1 MPDSV
6 LFGRFALL
14 LDQRRL
20 LENHVPISL
29 GARAFD
35 LLATLVQHR
44 DRVVSKDELLTLVWR
59 DAVVEENNLSV
70 QISTLRKVL
79 GADALQTVVGQG
91 YRFTLAVS
99 AAPAGS
105 FEGDMVLGLPD
116 KPSIAVLPFDCVGNG
131 WTGMH
136 LVDTMGDDLIDA
148 LSRLHSIFVISRHSV
163 QSYRGRAVHPREV
176 ARELGVRYV
185 LEGSVRRLAVE
196 VRIAAALIDA
206 LTGQQIWSE
215 GYAWGWGDGSAPQHA
230 IVRAIVIAMVPH
242 IEHSE
247 IERARLLRPQSSS
260 AYALAQRAW
269 AQSRE
274 GLSRSNRGARDAAI
288 ALAREALAIDPRCSA
303 ALNAIVDTLS
313 WHMYFD
319 TAPPSAL
326 ADALDAT
333 ACALAI
339 DSNDAL
345 AWRGRG
351 WLMLVS
357 GRLQEAVVDFRR
369 SLELEPER
377 RRHPGTAGHL
387 RGRLRRPGG
396 RRGPLHAGDSSE
408 PARPGTFSPAGQP
421 GVGAICRAGL
431 RRRHPHRRAIAAR
444 GRFCGH
450 AAVPGAVPGGRRAVG
465 PCGCAIERAQDTGA
479 GYGRRAAAGGVAGDR
494 PRGLRARGGVPCGS
508 GAADGSIQAEIPCSA
523 DT

>member
-20 LENHVPISL
+20 LENDAPISL

-185 LEGSVRRLAVE
+185 LEGSVRRLE
-196 VRIAAALIDA
+196 GELRIAAALIDA

-260 AYALAQRAW
+260 AYALAQRRGP
-269 AQSRE
+269 SRAKAF
-274 GLSRSNRGARDAAI
+274 RVPTGARGTPP
-288 ALAREALAIDPRCSA
+288 LRWRARR
-303 ALNAIVDTLS
+303 
-313 WHMYFD
+313 W
-319 TAPPSAL
+319 PS
-326 ADALDAT
+326 
-333 ACALAI
+333 I
-339 DSNDAL
+339 
-345 AWRGRG
+345 
-351 WLMLVS
+351 
-357 GRLQEAVVDFRR
+357 
-369 SLELEPER
+369 
-377 RRHPGTAGHL
+377 
-387 RGRLRRPGG
+387 
-396 RRGPLHAGDSSE
+396 
-408 PARPGTFSPAGQP
+408 
-421 GVGAICRAGL
+421 
-431 RRRHPHRRAIAAR
+431 
-444 GRFCGH
+444 
-450 AAVPGAVPGGRRAVG
+450 
-465 PCGCAIERAQDTGA
+465 
-479 GYGRRAAAGGVAGDR
+479 RAAAPHSTPSSIRSRGTCISTPLR
-494 PRGLRARGGVPCGS
+494 PRPWQTHSTPPRAPWPSTATTPWPGVIRLSPRDPTRFHLLDNLVWAQFAAQAYGDAIHTAEQSLREADFAGTRLCLVLCLVGAGQLDRAAAQLSALKTLAPDMVAARLQGVWLATDPEVCGREVAFL
-508 GAADGSIQAEIPCSA
+508 AAAVLGHAGRLPMR
-523 DT
+523 

>member
-20 LENHVPISL
+20 LENDAPISL

-185 LEGSVRRLAVE
+185 LEGSVRRLE
-196 VRIAAALIDA
+196 GELRIAAALIDA

-269 AQSRE
+269 VQSRE

-369 SLELEPER
+369 SLELNPNDAV
-377 RRHPGTAGHL
+377 TLA
-387 RGRLRRPGG
+387 RLGISE
-396 RRGPLHAGDSSE
+396 AVSGD
-408 PARPGTFSPAGQP
+408 P
-421 GVGAICRAGL
+421 
-431 RRRHPHRRAIAAR
+431 
-444 GRFCGH
+444 
-450 AAVPGAVPGGRRAVG
+450 
-465 PCGCAIERAQDTGA
+465 
-479 GYGRRAAAGGVAGDR
+479 AGGVARCMQAIRLSPRDPARFHLLDNLVWAQFAAQAYGDAIHTAEQS
-494 PRGLRARGGVPCGS
+494 LREADFAGTRLCLVLCLVGAGQLDRAAAQLSALKTLAPDMVAARLQGVWLATDPEVCGREVAFL
-508 GAADGSIQAEIPCSA
+508 AAAVRRMDEG
-523 DT
+523 

>member
-20 LENHVPISL
+20 LENHAPISL
-29 GARAFD
+29 GSRAFD
-35 LLATLVQHR
+35 LLAALVQHR
-44 DRVVSKDELLTLVWR
+44 ERVVSKDELLRLVWR

-79 GADALQTVVGQG
+79 GADALQTVAGQG
-91 YRFTLAVS
+91 YRFTLPVNAES
-99 AAPAGS
+99 AAPGG
-105 FEGDMVLGLPD
+105 GDLVLGLPD

-131 WTGMH
+131 WAGMDF
-136 LVDTMGDDLIDA
+136 VDAMGDDLIDA
-148 LSRLHSIFVISRHSV
+148 LSRLHSLFVISRHAV
-163 QSYRGRAVHPREV
+163 QSYRRRAVHPREV

-185 LEGSVRRLAVE
+185 LEGSVRCTEGEL
-196 VRIAAALIDA
+196 RIDAALIDA
-206 LTGQQIWSE
+206 LTGQQIWSDRYTS
-215 GYAWGWGDGSAPQHA
+215 GLGDGAASQYE

-247 IERARLLRPQSSS
+247 IERARLLRPQGSS

-288 ALAREALAIDPRCSA
+288 ALAQEALAIDPRCSA
-303 ALNAIVDTLS
+303 AQNAIVDALS

-319 TAPPSAL
+319 TAPPAAL

-333 ACALAI
+333 AHALAI

-351 WLMLVS
+351 WLMLVGGS
-357 GRLQEAVVDFRR
+357 LQDAVADFRR
-369 SLELEPER
+369 SLELNPNDAV
-377 RRHPGTAGHL
+377 TLA
-387 RGRLRRPGG
+387 RLGISE
-396 RRGPLHAGDSSE
+396 AVSGD
-408 PARPGTFSPAGQP
+408 P
-421 GVGAICRAGL
+421 
-431 RRRHPHRRAIAAR
+431 
-444 GRFCGH
+444 
-450 AAVPGAVPGGRRAVG
+450 
-465 PCGCAIERAQDTGA
+465 
-479 GYGRRAAAGGVAGDR
+479 AGGVAR
-494 PRGLRARGGVPCGS
+494 CMQAIRLSPRDPARFHLLDNLVWAQFAAQAYDDAIHTAQQSLREADFAGTRLCLVLCLVGAGQLARAAAQLSALKALAPDMVAARLQGVWLATDPEVRRREEAFL
-508 GAADGSIQAEIPCSA
+508 AAAVQRMDEG
-523 DT
+523 